1 MRVSPGEFF
10 LACCNSCQLGDSLAS
25 TMRLR
30 TPSCSMK
37 AMTFCCAPAP
47 MESMAT
53 TAATPKIM
61 PSMVRRERSLWLAR
75 FSKPKTTSGSHCCS
89 DRGSAKELA
98 FMGVCLTSLR
108 ARTDTGIGC
117 VASLLFSGEIFLGIH
132 EGHDRSRRNT
142 IEDRSAFTQRTDF
155 DFLHFETPVA
165 FAIHYLLAVV
175 FEDGFPGNG
184 YGASKIVSQDAQPNG
199 EARAE
204 ARIALVELD
213 SHIEFVLGV
222 IVPKFVARRA
232 ANGLHFAG
240 KRFTAKRID
249 FYVNGLACFQVGAV
263 GFAYLRR
270 YFQVRDVDDF
280 RDGAS
285 RIDLIA
291 DVIVRQ
297 RHPIHEES
305 ARRIPVAVN
314 HDKTVNRRGDVHIL
328 DVLFRLLHSES
339 RLMTFL
345 LGERQRRLI

>member
-10 LACCNSCQLGDSLAS
+10 LTFCSSCQLGDSLAS

-165 FAIHYLLAVV
+165 FAIHYLLAV
-175 FEDGFPGNG
+175 
-184 YGASKIVSQDAQPNG
+184 
-199 EARAE
+199 
-204 ARIALVELD
+204 
-213 SHIEFVLGV
+213 
-222 IVPKFVARRA
+222 
-232 ANGLHFAG
+232 
-240 KRFTAKRID
+240 
-249 FYVNGLACFQVGAV
+249 

-314 HDKTVNRRGDVHIL
+314 HDKTVNRRGDVHVL
-328 DVLFRLLHSES
+328 DVLFRLLHCES

>member
-1 MRVSPGEFF
+1 
-10 LACCNSCQLGDSLAS
+10 
-25 TMRLR
+25 MRLR

-117 VASLLFSGEIFLGIH
+117 VASLLFSGEIFFGIH

-165 FAIHYLLAVV
+165 FAIHYLLAAV
-175 FEDGFPGNG
+175 FEDGLARNGNG
-184 YGASKIVSQDAQPNG
+184 ARKIVPQDAQPDR

-204 ARIALVELD
+204 ARVRLVELD

-222 IVPKFVARRA
+222 LVPKFVARRA

-240 KRFTAKRID
+240 KGFTGKRID
-249 FYVNGLACFQVGAV
+249 FYLNGLAGLKVGAV
-263 GFAYLRR
+263 GFAYLRSD
-270 YFQVRDVDDF
+270 FQVRDVDDF
-280 RDGAS
+280 RDGTS
-285 RIDLIA
+285 RIGLVA
-291 DVIVRQ
+291 NVIVRE
-297 RHPIHEES
+297 RHPIHEKS
-305 ARRIPVAVN
+305 TRRIPVAVDD
-314 HDKTVNRRGDVHIL
+314 HETVNRCGDVHIL
-328 DVLFRLLHSES
+328 DVLFGLLHGES
-339 RLMTFL
+339 SLVTFL
-345 LGERQRRLI
+345 FANGKCSLI